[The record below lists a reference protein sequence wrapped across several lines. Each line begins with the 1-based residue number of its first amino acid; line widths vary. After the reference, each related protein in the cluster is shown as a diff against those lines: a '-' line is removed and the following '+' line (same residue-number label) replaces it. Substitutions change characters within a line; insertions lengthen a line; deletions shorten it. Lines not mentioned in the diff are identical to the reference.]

1 MGAKLSASAIYNIR
15 FTKLLSVFEMK
26 TYAVIDFET
35 TGLDP
40 SHGARPTEI
49 AVVIVSNREIEDHF
63 QSLMNPGVHIPSDI
77 QTLTGITNE
86 MVRKAPSISE
96 VMKQAVNFVGKH
108 ALVAHN
114 AAFDKKFWDAE
125 LQRIRLKR
133 QQEFTCSLLLSRRIF
148 PDAPNHQLGTLIRT
162 LRLPNTGRSHRA
174 LADAEATAHLL
185 IQIKQELMRRF
196 RLKSVSNDLL
206 LSIQNKSRSQLED
219 CVRSYRDAN
228 N

>member
-1 MGAKLSASAIYNIR
+1 MKI
-15 FTKLLSVFEMK
+15 K

-35 TGLDP
+35 TGLSP
-40 SHGARPTEI
+40 GHGARPTEI
-49 AVVIVSNREIEDHF
+49 AVVLISKEKIVDRF

-86 MVRKAPSISE
+86 MVRKAPSVSE
-96 VMKQAVNFVGKH
+96 VMKQAVNFAGKH

-125 LQRIRLKR
+125 LLRIRLTR

-148 PDAPNHQLGTLIRT
+148 PDVPNHQLGTLIRT
-162 LRLPNTGRSHRA
+162 LRLPDTGRSHRA

-185 IQIKQELMRRF
+185 IRLEQELMRRF

-206 LSIQNKSRSQLED
+206 LSIQSKSRSQLET
-219 CVRSYRDAN
+219 CVRNHRDAN